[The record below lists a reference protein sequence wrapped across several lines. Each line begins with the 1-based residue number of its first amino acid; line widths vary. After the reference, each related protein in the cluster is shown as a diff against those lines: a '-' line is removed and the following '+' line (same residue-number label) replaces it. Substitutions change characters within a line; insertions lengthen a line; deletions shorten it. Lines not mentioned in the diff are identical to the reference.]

1 MLVRIQLAPM
11 FGVSQQSIN
20 HFLATNFLV
29 EPGLIAGPT
38 PILTRHAAHR
48 KIINRIPRADAGTS
62 EILRAKM
69 LIDIKLHPGLDH
81 AAKNQGIEPRQK
93 HCAQTDVPEER
104 RSLPI
109 ARRERDVS
117 RTRG

>member
-1 MLVRIQLAPM
+1 MLIRIQLAPM

-20 HFLATNFLV
+20 HLLAANILV

-38 PILTRHAAHR
+38 QILTRHSAHR
-48 KIINRIPRADAGTS
+48 KIINRIPRADSGTS

-81 AAKNQGIEPRQK
+81 ASQNKRIEQRQK
-93 HCAQTDVPEER
+93 HCAQADVPEER
-104 RSLPI
+104 RS
-109 ARRERDVS
+109 
-117 RTRG
+117 